1 MPSRTLPGIASAAYM
16 CGRFTL
22 AVAGEQ
28 LALRF
33 NLDEAPILEA
43 RYNIAPTQLV
53 VMIRQDDGRRVVEL
67 ARWGLIPSWS
77 KDASAGARMINARAE
92 TVGDKPAFRAAFRQR
107 RCLIPADGFY
117 EWQASV
123 GGKQPYY
130 ARLATGEPFAMAG
143 LWERW
148 QAPDGAWIQSCTII
162 TTTANEILL
171 PLHDRMPAILAP
183 EHYCLW
189 LDPTIRDPGPLQALL
204 GPYPAE
210 RMRVYPVGKAVNSAR
225 NEGPGLIKPLETG
238 GM

>member
-1 MPSRTLPGIASAAYM
+1 M

-22 AVAGEQ
+22 AVPAED

-33 NLDEAPILEA
+33 NLDEVPVLEA
-43 RYNIAPTQLV
+43 RYNIAPTQPVL
-53 VMIRQDDGRRVVEL
+53 MLRQHEGRRVAEL

-77 KDASAGARMINARAE
+77 KDGSGAARMINARAE
-92 TVGDKPAFRAAFRQR
+92 TVAEKPAFRAAFRQR

-117 EWQASV
+117 EWQARP
-123 GGKQPYY
+123 GGKQAYY

-162 TTTANEILL
+162 TTTANELL
-171 PLHDRMPAILAP
+171 QPLHDRMPVILAP
-183 EHYCLW
+183 DHYALW
-189 LDPTIRDPGPLQALL
+189 LDPVLRDPGPLQALL

-210 RMRVYPVGKAVNSAR
+210 RMRVYPVGPAVNSVR
-225 NEGPGLIKPLETG
+225 NDGPGLIEPLA
-238 GM
+238 